1 VTATF
6 WIGCV
11 TSLLTSLVELDKPI
25 GSTFMVVLCALATE
39 FCGLVSIPPADMLQ
53 GFSSRLFLYSR
64 EIPGLVGVN
73 RILTSITAT
82 VQEAC
87 VISMLRIT
95 ADVDSVPAKTLEAVT
110 KLGESSG
117 RHIRRVRSLIHT
129 VRTTSIN
136 FLQRCKQFLSMSGRK
151 PTLLAILGRA
161 HTQTVNFKL
170 LHCNRWISYKLP

>member
-1 VTATF
+1 MATF
-6 WIGCV
+6 RIGCV
-11 TSLLTSLVELDKPI
+11 TSLLTSLVELDTPI

-53 GFSSRLFLYSR
+53 GFSSRLSLYSR
-64 EIPGLVGVN
+64 EFHGLVRVN
-73 RILTSITAT
+73 WILTLITAT

-87 VISMLRIT
+87 IISMLRIT
-95 ADVDSVPAKTLEAVT
+95 ADVDDVPTKVLDVVT

-117 RHIRRVRSLIHT
+117 RHIRRVRSSIRT
-129 VRTTSIN
+129 VRTTLIN
-136 FLQRCKQFLSMSGRK
+136 FSQRCKQFLSMSGRK

-170 LHCNRWISYKLP
+170 LRCNRWVSYRIP